1 MIRRPPRSTRTDT
14 LFPYTTL
21 FRSTEKDDLKNLFGR
36 FTKRSGTLDYVS
48 GWFLKAA
55 LYTTSTRAD
64 FAFVTTNSIC
74 QGGQVPVLWP
84 ILLDMGCEIKFA
96 YQSFKWRN
104 LASQNAVVTVIVVG
118 VSQEAGANRLLF
130 HEIGRASCRARVCKY
145 VEISVVAVSLKK

>member
-1 MIRRPPRSTRTDT
+1 MRISDWSSDVCSADLNEGGETYICGNPPYKGTKNQSA
-14 LFPYTTL
+14 
-21 FRSTEKDDLKNLFGR
+21 TEKDDLKNLFGR

-104 LASQNAVVTVIVVG
+104 Q
-118 VSQEAGANRLLF
+118 
-130 HEIGRASCRARVCKY
+130 IGRASSRERVCKY
-145 VEISVVAVSLKK
+145 

>member
-1 MIRRPPRSTRTDT
+1 MHISDWSSDVCSSDLTYICGNPPYKGTKNQSA
-14 LFPYTTL
+14 
-21 FRSTEKDDLKNLFGR
+21 TEKDDLKNLFGR

-118 VSQEAGANRLLF
+118 VSQEAGANRRS
-130 HEIGRASCRARVCKY
+130 EERRVGKEGVSMCRLRWWR
-145 VEISVVAVSLKK
+145 

>member
-1 MIRRPPRSTRTDT
+1 MRISDWSSDVCSADLNEGGETYICGNPPYKGTKNQSA
-14 LFPYTTL
+14 
-21 FRSTEKDDLKNLFGR
+21 TEKDDLKNLFGR

-104 LASQNAVVTVIVVG
+104 LASQNAVVTVIVV
-118 VSQEAGANRLLF
+118 VDR
-130 HEIGRASCRARVCKY
+130 K
-145 VEISVVAVSLKK
+145 SVV

>member
-1 MIRRPPRSTRTDT
+1 MIIFFFFFFLMIRRPPRSTRTDT

-21 FRSTEKDDLKNLFGR
+21 FRSPYKGTKNQSATEKDDLKNLFGR

-84 ILLDMGCEIKFA
+84 LLLDMGCEIKFA
-96 YQSFKWRN
+96 YQSFKWHN
-104 LASQNAVVTVIVVG
+104 Q
-118 VSQEAGANRLLF
+118 
-130 HEIGRASCRARVCKY
+130 IGRAKVGTPVPNA
-145 VEISVVAVSLKK
+145 